1 MGLDQYLYKK
11 VWVNRTRKNNVADIA
26 DKNIEIFDEE
36 YPLKDLEYLVYEVGY
51 WRKCNQV
58 HKWFVD
64 NVQAGKDDC
73 GEYYVDHALI
83 KDLYKICKKIQED
96 PKKAEDL
103 LPSYPGFFFG
113 TYDYDEYYM
122 KDIQHTIDI
131 LEPLL
136 KDKDNASFYYSSS
149 W

>member
-11 VWVNRTRKNNVADIA
+11 VWVNKKRKNNVADIA
-26 DKNIEIFDEE
+26 DKNVEIFDEE

-64 NVQAGKDDC
+64 NVQAGRDDC
-73 GEYYVDHALI
+73 GEYYVDDALI
-83 KDLYKICKKIQED
+83 KDLYKICKEIQED

>member
-11 VWVNRTRKNNVADIA
+11 VWVNKKRKNNVADIA

-83 KDLYKICKKIQED
+83 KDLYKICKEIQED

>member
-1 MGLDQYLYKK
+1 MGLDQYLQKK
-11 VWVNRTRKNNVADIA
+11 IYVGNTLTKDNNNKTITIG
-26 DKNIEIFDEE
+26 DKE
-36 YPLKDLEYLVYEVGY
+36 YPLENLEYLVYEVGY

>member
-11 VWVNRTRKNNVADIA
+11 VWVNKKRKNNVADIA
-26 DKNIEIFDEE
+26 DKNVEIFDEE

-58 HKWFVD
+58 HKWFID

-83 KDLYKICKKIQED
+83 IDLYKICKEIQED